1 MRALGS
7 ILAVIGTL
15 ALCAALMVA
24 AAALVGFG
32 WSLGGS
38 IAGAVIP

>member
-1 MRALGS
+1 MKTLGS

-15 ALCAALMVA
+15 ALCAALVVA
-24 AAALVGFG
+24 GAALVGFG
-32 WSLGGS
+32 LSIGGS